1 MKKLVIP
8 ALLVLVG
15 ACLFTS
21 CTTVP
26 RDNTTVPRDNSA
38 STTRTYSK

>member
-1 MKKLVIP
+1 MKKLVIS

-26 RDNTTVPRDNSA
+26 RDNTTTVPRDNTT
-38 STTRTYSK
+38 TTRTYSK